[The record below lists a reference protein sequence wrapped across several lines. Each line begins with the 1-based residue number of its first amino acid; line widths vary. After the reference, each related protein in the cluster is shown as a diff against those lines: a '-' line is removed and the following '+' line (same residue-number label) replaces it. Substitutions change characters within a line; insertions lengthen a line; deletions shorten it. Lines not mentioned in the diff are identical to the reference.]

1 MYYTEEQIEKV
12 RSGSDIVQIIGRYVN
27 LKRSGSGYVGLCP
40 FHSEKTAS
48 FRVYADNTYHC
59 FGCGAHGDVISFVM
73 AVQNVPFEDACAF
86 LDRDISYSEQR
97 RIDRIKR
104 KKDSAADKREKARV
118 DYWSAFDDWKLN
130 EDIISAYKP
139 SNAYEKPNAMFM
151 SALAARGMLNHKL
164 SVAESEY
171 AMRG

>member
-1 MYYTEEQIEKV
+1 MIPEDIINEIKYRNDIETAI
-12 RSGSDIVQIIGRYVN
+12 SQYVN
-27 LKRSGSGYVGLCP
+27 LKRRGKNLVGLCP

-104 KKDSAADKREKARV
+104 KKDIAADKREKARV
-118 DYWSAFDDWKLN
+118 DFWRAFDDWKLN

-139 SNAYEKPNAMFM
+139 SNPYEKPNAMFL
-151 SALAARGMLNHKL
+151 SALAVRGMLNHKL

-171 AMRG
+171 TMRG

>member
-1 MYYTEEQIEKV
+1 MIPEDIINEIKYRNDIETAV
-12 RSGSDIVQIIGRYVN
+12 SQYVN
-27 LKRSGSGYVGLCP
+27 LKRRGKNLVGLCP

-97 RIDRIKR
+97 RIDRIRR

-139 SNAYEKPNAMFM
+139 SNEYEKPNAMFL
-151 SALAARGMLNHKL
+151 SALAVRGMLNHKL

>member
-1 MYYTEEQIEKV
+1 MIPEDIINEIKYRNDIETAV
-12 RSGSDIVQIIGRYVN
+12 SQYVN
-27 LKRSGSGYVGLCP
+27 LKRRGKNLVGLCP

-118 DYWSAFDDWKLN
+118 DFWSAFDDWKLN

-139 SNAYEKPNAMFM
+139 SNAYEKPNAMFL
-151 SALAARGMLNHKL
+151 SALAVRGMLNHKL